1 MLSLIFKYPLPLV
14 WCGEVVTEEAQS
26 VALEFAH
33 THRVLAA
40 GCRGATAFGSMTSLP
55 RRNLRDIENIVP

>member
-1 MLSLIFKYPLPLV
+1 MLSIIFKYPLPLV
-14 WCGEVVTEEAQS
+14 LSGEVVTEEAQP

-40 GCRGATAFGSMTSLP
+40 GCRGAMAFC
-55 RRNLRDIENIVP
+55 